1 MTVVDLRIYSDPSLV
16 PLVILVDPQREYQ
29 AEGRALKLPEVDAV
43 IANCRRQLA
52 FARTHGLPVAITR
65 WRQRGKFLADLSG
78 FGGWIE
84 GLEPHGSD
92 MVFEKALPS
101 CYSNQSFAEM
111 MAAGGGDHAVIAG
124 FTGSVACLST
134 IVDAYHRGHKLTFLG
149 DASASHP
156 LADCRPGESDAVVAS
171 VVSLYA
177 RVSNVGDWMDG
188 QLTALQRPQG
198 AIRV

>member
-1 MTVVDLRIYSDPSLV
+1 MTVIDLRFYSDPTFV
-16 PLVILVDPQREYQ
+16 PLVILVDPQREYL
-29 AEGRALKLPEVDAV
+29 AEGRALRLAEAERVA
-43 IANCRRQLA
+43 ANCRELLR
-52 FARTHGLPVAITR
+52 FAREHGFPVAVTR
-65 WRQRGKFLADLSG
+65 WRQRGKFLADTSG

-92 MVFEKALPS
+92 MVFEKAMPS

-124 FTGSVACLST
+124 FTGSLACLST
-134 IVDAYHRGHKLTFLG
+134 MVDGYHRGHKLTFLS

-156 LADCRPGESDAVVAS
+156 LDGCGAGESDAVVAS

-177 RVSNVGDWMDG
+177 RVSTLSGWMNE
-188 QLTALQRPQG
+188 QVRALERPR
-198 AIRV
+198 AVRA